1 MKVIIDTILWI
12 SFLIGHQTQLVRRML
27 TDMRFDVYVCARLI
41 EEVIGVATRD
51 KIRKYVTQADIDD
64 LLAIINAFCQFA
76 IIRIEA
82 PATAIRDPKD
92 LYLLSLAETIGAD
105 YIVSGD
111 ADLTDLGQYHQTR
124 IMNCRLQ
131 GNDAILNHPT
141 INNNETRDERRER
154 ARL

>member
-1 MKVIIDTILWI
+1 MKVIIDTNLWI

-41 EEVIGVATRD
+41 EEILDVATRD

-76 IIRIEA
+76 IIRTET

-92 LYLLSLAETIGAD
+92 LYLLSLAETIGAH

-124 IMNCRLQ
+124 IMKLADFKAMMQ
-131 GNDAILNHPT
+131 Y
-141 INNNETRDERRER
+141 
-154 ARL
+154 

>member
-1 MKVIIDTILWI
+1 MKVIIDTNLWI

-64 LLAIINAFCQFA
+64 LLAIINAFCQLA

-92 LYLLSLAETIGAD
+92 LYLLSLAETIGAN

-124 IMNCRLQ
+124 IMKLADFKAMMQ
-131 GNDAILNHPT
+131 Y
-141 INNNETRDERRER
+141 
-154 ARL
+154 

>member
-1 MKVIIDTILWI
+1 MKVIIDTNLWI

-27 TDMRFDVYVCARLI
+27 TDMRFDVYVCARLT
-41 EEVIGVATRD
+41 EEVLDVATRD

-76 IIRIEA
+76 VIQTET

-124 IMNCRLQ
+124 IMKLADFKAMMQ
-131 GNDAILNHPT
+131 Y
-141 INNNETRDERRER
+141 
-154 ARL
+154 